1 MNCEIFGQSTFLHQS
16 LLFKLYSRMYQ
27 NQGDK
32 LPKDIH
38 PIDALKSYG
47 DLNQI
52 KFVQKHEPEKPNN
65 KTNLVQIDSS
75 TKFLAFDVQFL
86 HSQGLRSELV
96 EISACDVQNPDLK
109 FHVSCYA
116 FDEPAL
122 KVDPEFQSIQDGLKS
137 FVNWIQNWKCVL
149 IQLNPHKRAWPGF
162 INHLCFYDFLPCI
175 STNLIGI
182 VDLKNILPN
191 EYSKLDSLDKLHKI
205 LFKETIELYKSKE
218 VLNSICQIVD
228 RFNIEDLKK
237 HVQDT
242 RSTLLEIRNKLNKS
256 LGDDISCGNYYPK
269 GHIANFRIDHNYFN
283 DLLK

>member
-1 MNCEIFGQSTFLHQS
+1 MTFIKNTQFLHNEADIQTILPTRELVIFIEFHNNWIKIVNCEIFGQSTFLHQS

-162 INHLCFYDFLPCI
+162 INH
-175 STNLIGI
+175 SAA
-182 VDLKNILPN
+182 
-191 EYSKLDSLDKLHKI
+191 
-205 LFKETIELYKSKE
+205 
-218 VLNSICQIVD
+218 
-228 RFNIEDLKK
+228 
-237 HVQDT
+237 
-242 RSTLLEIRNKLNKS
+242 RN
-256 LGDDISCGNYYPK
+256 GRVTSC
-269 GHIANFRIDHNYFN
+269 
-283 DLLK
+283 